1 MTNAAWAEVRSR
13 CKLGSISNSATRVM
27 TSAYTQHLDRT
38 PANFQQ
44 LTPLGFL
51 ARAAVV
57 FPDYPAIVHGDRT
70 YSYAEFYTRSRP
82 LGSALTK
89 LGIGKNDTVSV
100 MLANMPPCSTRSSA
114 CR

>member
-1 MTNAAWAEVRSR
+1 
-13 CKLGSISNSATRVM
+13 M
-27 TSAYTQHLDRT
+27 TSAYTQNLDRT

-51 ARAAVV
+51 ARAARV
-57 FPDYPAIVHGDRT
+57 FPDYPAIVHGDKT
-70 YSYAEFYTRSRP
+70 YSYEEFYARSRR
-82 LGSALTK
+82 LGSALTR

-100 MLANMPPCSTRSSA
+100 MFANTPPCWRPNSA